1 MYFGGGRE
9 TGNKRHKKEVNCIL
23 IVFWVK
29 RMVSLTGKKKK
40 LKWYRYRT
48 ETGREVFYNRKLRG
62 ELIEKATF
70 EQRLE
75 GHEELGEGRSR
86 RQAQAPAKALGQDRA
101 WSVRGTSRRPMCLE

>member
-1 MYFGGGRE
+1 
-9 TGNKRHKKEVNCIL
+9 
-23 IVFWVK
+23 
-29 RMVSLTGKKKK
+29 MVSLTGKKKK